1 MLLTRR
7 LLARLAALLPLTGC
21 DDGWQPEPPVRLPPG
36 LPEGATEPRRW
47 ALAGAAGHFLDRP
60 ATLRGQ
66 PAEAAWAAALVEY
79 LATAFQ
85 DGREVDGRHL
95 TRLLREGRTTLRA
108 ALRIPPEARPR
119 PWRRR
124 CSPQPPLAA
133 GTMPPP
139 RWRRSARPWPD
150 RPGERCV
157 GTAAPGLAG
166 GAGCAGGADLPAL
179 TRRMTRSSCSKQLCS
194 QQ

>member
-108 ALRIPPEARPR
+108 ALRIPPEAP
-119 PWRRR
+119 
-124 CSPQPPLAA
+124 PQAVAEALFAAAAA
-133 GTMPPP
+133 G
-139 RWRRSARPWPD
+139 RRD
-150 RPGERCV
+150 D
-157 GTAAPGLAG
+157 AAAALAPFGATLAG
-166 GAGCAGGADLPAL
+166 FDPESAAL
-179 TRRMTRSSCSKQLCS
+179 APLRRALRAARDALEAQIFPR
-194 QQ
+194 